1 MRAADVRSRKDGVLR
16 VLLHHGGVPRAAC
29 RAVRHGQQRHDD
41 ADAEADVHAQAQR
54 SDTRRHPHREVHA
67 VEGVVAQGVAV
78 VHQLHHGRDH
88 DARHGEARHVVEDV
102 VGVEH
107 REHHQ
112 HAGGGDET
120 GRLRPA
126 PHVGV
131 QRCAREGPSR
141 GHATEERRQDVGQRQ
156 RHELLVGVQRV
167 ARLGGEAQRD
177 RIRLHVA
184 HERDQRRER
193 HERHRRPGARH
204 ERRGRRRQLRRQ
216 HAHNGEP
223 ERILEVAVVRHQRRG
238 DEQGEVQRE
247 PHGHVAPPDE
257 QEGARR
263 HRHAHDDPDAGAGMV
278 LDDGLDDPVQH
289 GHRVV
294 GVRRGQ
300 VEASAELRQGDGDG
314 AAGGEAAHDAVVQ
327 VRRQVPQSERRH
339 DQAEAARHEGQRE
352 REVRR
357 LGRVGVD
364 AALQDGLA
372 REHRQHG
379 DGANAQLARVST
391 QCVHDGGHGA
401 RVEADDGVEVCQV
414 CVGGDLRDGHDEHD
428 DACEEVRPYRLQGAP
443 RQPLCD

>member
-126 PHVGV
+126 SHIGV
-131 QRCAREGPSR
+131 QR
-141 GHATEERRQDVGQRQ
+141 
-156 RHELLVGVQRV
+156 
-167 ARLGGEAQRD
+167 
-177 RIRLHVA
+177 
-184 HERDQRRER
+184 
-193 HERHRRPGARH
+193 
-204 ERRGRRRQLRRQ
+204 
-216 HAHNGEP
+216 
-223 ERILEVAVVRHQRRG
+223 
-238 DEQGEVQRE
+238 RE